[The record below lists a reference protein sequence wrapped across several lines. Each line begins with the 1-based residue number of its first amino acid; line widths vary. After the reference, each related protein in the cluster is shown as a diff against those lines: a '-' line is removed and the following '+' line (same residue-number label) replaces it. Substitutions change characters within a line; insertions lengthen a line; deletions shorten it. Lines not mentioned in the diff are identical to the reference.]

1 MTKAAKSL
9 IGIVTVALVAAI
21 STQASAACKGVTI
34 IRKGQEIC
42 NAGRPETAADK
53 QAVEGKY
60 GPLYTPE
67 QWAVLERQHRYTD
80 QEVLDELFRQ
90 RLLEYPQKSR
100 R

>member
-1 MTKAAKSL
+1 MIQAKSL
-9 IGIVTVALVAAI
+9 FSTAILAVTLAATI
-21 STQASAACKGVTI
+21 TPASAACKGVTI
-34 IRKGQEIC
+34 IRKGVEIC

-53 QAVEGKY
+53 YAVEGKY

-67 QWAVLERQHRYTD
+67 QWAALERQHRYSD

>member
-1 MTKAAKSL
+1 MTKPTNVL

-21 STQASAACKGVTI
+21 TTPASAACNGVTI
-34 IRKGQEIC
+34 IREGQEIC

-67 QWAVLERQHRYTD
+67 QWAALERQHRYAD
-80 QEVLDELFRQ
+80 QDVLDELFRQ